1 MFLPLQIYETA
12 GFGSG
17 RLLAE
22 LYAPIPE
29 SSVTSQSVAL
39 ENVEFSSY
47 EKIQFSH
54 DGVGS
59 GENVVGVQSFEIPG
73 ANVPWIQNW
82 SSQIEEH
89 CEGGIF
95 ALCIEIEK

>member
-1 MFLPLQIYETA
+1 MIYQLLLVKSVLFLLPQIYETA

-47 EKIQFSH
+47 EKIQFNH
-54 DGVGS
+54 EGVGS
-59 GENVVGVQSFEIPG
+59 GKDKE
-73 ANVPWIQNW
+73 
-82 SSQIEEH
+82 
-89 CEGGIF
+89 
-95 ALCIEIEK
+95 